1 MGRGERG
8 DPPPDAVS
16 ALRTLE
22 PADPDDTD
30 LQALA
35 RIVGDARVVCLG
47 ESAHLAHEFLQA
59 RDRLTRFLVRH
70 LGFTVL
76 VLESGYAE
84 GLTLDRWVAGG
95 PGEVTELGVHAV
107 GHGLG
112 DNPATRAQLGWLRD
126 HGGVRVAGMD
136 LPGSGTDP
144 GPAVRECLDRVP
156 PQPGDDE
163 LRALATLGDRAPTC
177 PRSRALR
184 RFRALAPADRAR
196 LVAAIRALP
205 ARAAGDPVALRCARG
220 AALVADW
227 LTDGPVIAPDSNPRD
242 ELMADTVLGLLDE
255 LGPHARVVVAAHDG
269 HVQRLPVF
277 GAPSLGTLLAP
288 RLGGDVVVVGTTF
301 AGGEVIELRADPDEP
316 LVPQDAVV
324 VPAPRAAPGSLDHLM
339 DGFGPLHL
347 TDLRRLP
354 PGTTDGVDTKAFQ
367 HLTVPTA
374 AAAFDAVLH
383 VRAVSPEPGAAD
395 RVRAEV
401 AHSPL

>member
-1 MGRGERG
+1 M
-8 DPPPDAVS
+8 PPEAVA
-16 ALRTLE
+16 ALRTLD
-22 PADPDDTD
+22 PADPDDSD
-30 LQALA
+30 LEPLA

-47 ESAHLAHEFLQA
+47 EGAHLAHEFLLA
-59 RDRLTRFLVRH
+59 RDRMTRFLVQR
-70 LGFTVL
+70 LGFGAL

-95 PGEVTELGVHAV
+95 PGDLTELGVHAV

-112 DNPATRAQLGWLRD
+112 DNEPTRTQLAWLR
-126 HGGVRVAGMD
+126 GRSGVRVAGMD

-144 GPAVRECLDRVP
+144 GPAVRECLDRAP
-156 PQPGDDE
+156 PQPGDGE
-163 LRALATLGDRAPTC
+163 LRALATLGDREPTC

-184 RFRALAPADRAR
+184 RFRALVPAERDR
-196 LVAAIRALP
+196 LVAGIRALP
-205 ARAAGDPVALRCARG
+205 VRAAGDPVALRCARG
-220 AALVADW
+220 AGLVIDW
-227 LTDGPVIAPDSNPRD
+227 LTGGPVIAPGSNPRD

-255 LGPHARVVVAAHDG
+255 LGPQARVVVAAHDG

-288 RLGGDVVVVGTTF
+288 RLGGDLVVVGTTF
-301 AGGEVIELRADPDEP
+301 AGGQVIELRGDPDEQ

-324 VPAPRAAPGSLDHLM
+324 VPAPRAAPGSLDHVL

-354 PGTTDGVDTKAFQ
+354 PGTTDGATTKAFQ
-367 HLTVPTA
+367 HLTVPTE

-383 VRAVSPEPGAAD
+383 VRTVSPEPGAAD
-395 RVRAEV
+395 RLRAEV
-401 AHSPL
+401 AHSRP